1 MTKENFLALQR
12 EVEGLE
18 IEIAKGYD
26 SPRGDARFKELEKM
40 MEESPWTIHPD
51 YGCISKNEAILI
63 GALED
68 LQKEVR
74 AHHKMNVKKDFS
86 LMVADT
92 QASKAIARVLAER
105 QKDEIMP
112 KSSPWVMVGQPVM
125 ANGIQYTVT
134 FNDEINE
141 YAVNPINTANAGRL
155 SQVRVNAETYEST
168 GLPDTVK
175 KIIRQHATSQITPR
189 PRMR

>member
-1 MTKENFLALQR
+1 MTKENFLAIQR
-12 EVEGLE
+12 EAEGMKAE
-18 IEIAKGYD
+18 ISEGYD
-26 SPRGDARFKELEKM
+26 SPRGAARLKELEDL

-105 QKDEIMP
+105 QKEEIIA
-112 KSSPWVMVGQPVM
+112 KRGDSPDAAPQ
-125 ANGIQYTVT
+125 
-134 FNDEINE
+134 
-141 YAVNPINTANAGRL
+141 GR
-155 SQVRVNAETYEST
+155 R
-168 GLPDTVK
+168 
-175 KIIRQHATSQITPR
+175 R
-189 PRMR
+189 PCA